1 MKVML
6 AIDIGASSGR
16 IIKGWIENNKLKTE
30 ELFRFSNGFSLQEGH
45 YVWNYDSI
53 FSSIIEGLKKVDK
66 TDDIVSLAIDT
77 WGVDF
82 VLLDENKQVIGQ
94 TISYRDSRTDN
105 ILSPISLEDL
115 YKRTGIQYLNFNTI
129 YQLLAVKQANPE
141 YIEKAKYFL
150 QVPDYL
156 NFLLTGIIE
165 QEYTNATTTNLVD
178 AKERTWDY
186 PLLEK
191 LGLPSQLFKTLS
203 QPGSIIG
210 NFTKEVEKKI
220 GFNTKV
226 IHSASHDTASAVF
239 GMPLGKSSAFLATGT
254 WSILGCELTDPILN
268 SDSLNGNFSNE
279 GGVEKSIRFLKNLS
293 GLWIFQCL
301 SKELNL
307 SYAQIESQA
316 NRFLDTK
323 YRFDITLSRLTN
335 PVSMKKEILTI
346 LAENSIFIS
355 EDGMLF
361 AVVYQSLT
369 DYYASSLSNL
379 IKITNTHFDNLVMV
393 GGGTKDK
400 TLCSLTEQKIGIPLI
415 KGPQEGTAIG
425 NLLSQAIGNGIVT
438 NKQDARAL
446 I

>member
-1 MKVML
+1 ML

-16 IIKGWIENNKLKTE
+16 IIKGWIENNKLKAE

-165 QEYTNATTTNLVD
+165 QEYTNATTTNLGCK
-178 AKERTWDY
+178 KELEY

-191 LGLPSQLFKTLS
+191 RVSITVLKLS
-203 QPGSIIG
+203 KQFIIG
-210 NFTKEVEKKI
+210 NK
-220 GFNTKV
+220 
-226 IHSASHDTASAVF
+226 
-239 GMPLGKSSAFLATGT
+239 
-254 WSILGCELTDPILN
+254 
-268 SDSLNGNFSNE
+268 
-279 GGVEKSIRFLKNLS
+279 
-293 GLWIFQCL
+293 
-301 SKELNL
+301 KEL
-307 SYAQIESQA
+307 E
-316 NRFLDTK
+316 K
-323 YRFDITLSRLTN
+323 YF
-335 PVSMKKEILTI
+335 
-346 LAENSIFIS
+346 
-355 EDGMLF
+355 
-361 AVVYQSLT
+361 
-369 DYYASSLSNL
+369 
-379 IKITNTHFDNLVMV
+379 
-393 GGGTKDK
+393 
-400 TLCSLTEQKIGIPLI
+400 
-415 KGPQEGTAIG
+415 
-425 NLLSQAIGNGIVT
+425 
-438 NKQDARAL
+438 
-446 I
+446 